1 MKKYLFSAGI
11 IVLTV
16 FTWVCTYSSLP
27 DNLATH
33 WGLNGSAN
41 DYQTKANAMM
51 MLIGIMIILYIL
63 MVIIPKIDPKNN
75 YKTFIRPYMAIFNTM
90 FAVLFVINLITI
102 LTGLGYDL
110 PISYLGNFI
119 VGVIFMVF
127 GNFIQI
133 VKPNFFLGIRTPWTL
148 SSERVWKDTH
158 RVSSKLF
165 VLAGMLMMLAAFLP
179 PVYRVSVI
187 FIAAIGCIILSLL
200 YSYIVYQ
207 RQLNK

>member
-1 MKKYLFSAGI
+1 MKKYIFSAGL

-16 FTWVCTYSSLP
+16 LTWAFTYSSLP
-27 DNLATH
+27 ENLAIH

-41 DYQTKANAMM
+41 DYQAKANAMM

-75 YKTFIRPYMAIFNTM
+75 YKTFIRPYMAIFNTV
-90 FAVLFVINLITI
+90 FAVMFVINLMII

-110 PISYLGNFI
+110 PISYLGSFV

-148 SSERVWKDTH
+148 SSEKVWKDTH

-165 VLAGMLMMLAAFLP
+165 VLAGIIMMLSAFFP
-179 PVYRVSVI
+179 PVYRISAI
-187 FIAAIGCIILSLL
+187 FIAAIGCIIFSVLS
-200 YSYIVYQ
+200 SYIVYQ

>member
-41 DYQTKANAMM
+41 DYQTKANAMT

-63 MVIIPKIDPKNN
+63 MVLTPKIDPKNN
-75 YKTFIRPYMAIFNTM
+75 YKTFTRPYMAIFNTM
-90 FAVLFVINLITI
+90 FAVLFVINLMTI

-110 PISYLGNFI
+110 SISYLGNFI

-158 RVSSKLF
+158 RVSSKIF
-165 VLAGMLMMLAAFLP
+165 VLAGILMMLAAF
-179 PVYRVSVI
+179 
-187 FIAAIGCIILSLL
+187 AAGI
-200 YSYIVYQ
+200 
-207 RQLNK
+207 

>member
-1 MKKYLFSAGI
+1 MKKYFFSAGI

-16 FTWVCTYSSLP
+16 FTWAFTYSSLP

-41 DYQTKANAMM
+41 DYQTKADAMM
-51 MLIGIMIILYIL
+51 MLIGIMIIVYIL

-75 YKTFIRPYMAIFNTM
+75 YKTFIRPYMAIFNTL
-90 FAVLFVINLITI
+90 FAVLFVINLMTI

-127 GNFIQI
+127 GNFIQK
-133 VKPNFFLGIRTPWTL
+133 VKPNYFLGIRTPWTL

-158 RVSSKLF
+158 RVSSKIF
-165 VLAGMLMMLAAFLP
+165 VSAGILMMLAAFCRRCIECQSFSL
-179 PVYRVSVI
+179 RQSAVSYYLYY
-187 FIAAIGCIILSLL
+187 ILTL
-200 YSYIVYQ
+200 YI
-207 RQLNK
+207 RDN

>member
-63 MVIIPKIDPKNN
+63 MVLILRLILKITTKHLSGHIWL
-75 YKTFIRPYMAIFNTM
+75 Y
-90 FAVLFVINLITI
+90 LIQC
-102 LTGLGYDL
+102 LR
-110 PISYLGNFI
+110 F
-119 VGVIFMVF
+119 
-127 GNFIQI
+127 
-133 VKPNFFLGIRTPWTL
+133 
-148 SSERVWKDTH
+148 
-158 RVSSKLF
+158 
-165 VLAGMLMMLAAFLP
+165 
-179 PVYRVSVI
+179 
-187 FIAAIGCIILSLL
+187 CLSLISL
-200 YSYIVYQ
+200 PS
-207 RQLNK
+207 